1 VTTSSRGLG
10 HCSPIPAGSLS
21 RRIYLQG

>member
-1 VTTSSRGLG
+1 VTTNSRGLR